1 MQLTTSSS
9 SQRIAVI
16 GGGIF
21 GVSSA
26 VHLARLG
33 AQVTLVTEGAFAS
46 GASGRSLAWLNS
58 ARFRSAEYH
67 RLRVVGIDRYRTLA
81 SRNEGAAWLRFEG
94 GLTWDADEASNRIAE
109 AFAHE
114 QSIGY
119 DCQLLG
125 AAEVVKVT
133 PGINA
138 AAISRQ
144 GAIFN
149 PGEGWVDLPSLI
161 EILLQEF
168 EALGGQAVAH
178 AGKASVD
185 IKGGRAAGVS
195 TANGTY
201 IKADAVLVA
210 TGAAA
215 PEMAKQAGHAIV
227 DGTPIALL
235 VKSKPFRS
243 AVRAV
248 LNTPNVALRPTPDG
262 AVVCDSA
269 WSEEEL
275 NRRSDGTHDV
285 KEETLRRLLL
295 EASNV
300 LEGNPALELES
311 YHCGPKPVPGD
322 GEPVIGPLE
331 GIPGYFV
338 AFSHSGATLGL
349 IAGELIARE
358 MVTGEASPLLAN
370 FRPARFAQK
379 SHALAS

>member
-1 MQLTTSSS
+1 MTAPSSAK
-9 SQRIAVI
+9 RVAVI

-26 VHLARLG
+26 FHLARLG
-33 AQVTLVTEGAFAS
+33 VHVTLVTEGALAS

-67 RLRVVGIDRYRTLA
+67 RLRVIGIDRYRTLA
-81 SRNEGAAWLRFEG
+81 SRNEGAAWLRFDG
-94 GLTWDADEASNRIAE
+94 GLTWDADDASNRIAE
-109 AFAHE
+109 AYAHE
-114 QSIGY
+114 QAIGY
-119 DCQLLG
+119 DCQLLD
-125 AAEVVKVT
+125 AADVAKVT

-161 EILLQEF
+161 DILVQEF
-168 EALGGQAVAH
+168 KTLGGQVVTH
-178 AGKASVD
+178 AGKAVVD
-185 IKGGRAAGVS
+185 TKAGRAAGVL
-195 TANGTY
+195 TANGMHME
-201 IKADAVLVA
+201 ADAVLVA
-210 TGAAA
+210 TGAAV
-215 PEMAKQAGHAIV
+215 PDMAKQAGHIIA
-227 DGTPIALL
+227 DDTPIALL
-235 VKSKPFRS
+235 VKSKPFKL

-262 AVVCDSA
+262 AIVCDSA

-275 NRRSDGTHDV
+275 NRGSDGTCEV
-285 KEETLRRLLL
+285 KDETLRRLLS

-322 GEPVIGPLE
+322 GESVIGPLE

-349 IAGELIARE
+349 ITGELVARE
-358 MVTGEASPLLAN
+358 IVTGEMSPLLAN

-379 SHALAS
+379 SQALAS

>member
-1 MQLTTSSS
+1 MTAPSSS
-9 SQRIAVI
+9 KRVAVI

-33 AQVTLVTEGAFAS
+33 VHVTLVTEGALAS

-67 RLRVVGIDRYRTLA
+67 RLRVIGIDRYRTLA
-81 SRNEGAAWLRFEG
+81 SRNEGAAWLRFGG
-94 GLTWDADEASNRIAE
+94 GLTWDADDASNRIAE
-109 AFAHE
+109 AYAHE
-114 QSIGY
+114 QAMGY
-119 DCQLLG
+119 DCQLLD
-125 AAEVVKVT
+125 AADVAKVT

-161 EILLQEF
+161 DILVQEF
-168 EALGGQAVAH
+168 KTLGGQVVTH
-178 AGKASVD
+178 AGKAIVN
-185 IKGGRAAGVS
+185 IKAGRVAGVS
-195 TANGTY
+195 TANGTH
-201 IKADAVLVA
+201 IEADVVLVA
-210 TGAAA
+210 TGAAV
-215 PEMAKQAGHAIV
+215 PEMAKQAGHIIA
-227 DGTPIALL
+227 DDTPIALL
-235 VKSKPFRS
+235 VKSKPFRP

-275 NRRSDGTHDV
+275 NRGSDGTYAV
-285 KEETLRRLLL
+285 KDETLRRLLS

-322 GEPVIGPLE
+322 GESVIGPLE
-331 GIPGYFV
+331 DIPGYFV

-349 IAGELIARE
+349 ITGELIARE
-358 MVTGEASPLLAN
+358 IVTGEMSSLLAN

-379 SHALAS
+379 SQALAS

>member
-1 MQLTTSSS
+1 MTAPSSGK
-9 SQRIAVI
+9 RVAVI

-33 AQVTLVTEGAFAS
+33 VHVTLVTEGALAS

-67 RLRVVGIDRYRTLA
+67 RLRVIGIDRYRTLA
-81 SRNEGAAWLRFEG
+81 SRNEGAAWLRFDG
-94 GLTWDADEASNRIAE
+94 GLTWDADDASNRIAE
-109 AFAHE
+109 AYAHE
-114 QSIGY
+114 QAIGY
-119 DCQLLG
+119 DCQLLD
-125 AAEVVKVT
+125 AADVAKIT

-161 EILLQEF
+161 DILVQEF
-168 EALGGQAVAH
+168 KTLGGQVVTR
-178 AGKASVD
+178 AGKAVAN
-185 IKGGRAAGVS
+185 IKAGRAAGVS
-195 TANGTY
+195 TANGMH
-201 IKADAVLVA
+201 IEADAVLVA
-210 TGAAA
+210 TGAAV
-215 PEMAKQAGHAIV
+215 PDMAKQAGHIIA
-227 DGTPIALL
+227 DDTPIALL
-235 VKSKPFRS
+235 VKSKPFKL

-262 AVVCDSA
+262 AIVCDSA

-275 NRRSDGTHDV
+275 NRGPDGTYEV
-285 KEETLRRLLL
+285 KDETLRRLLS

-322 GEPVIGPLE
+322 GESVIGPLE

-349 IAGELIARE
+349 ITGELIARE
-358 MVTGEASPLLAN
+358 IMTGEMSPLLAS

-379 SHALAS
+379 SQALAS

>member
-1 MQLTTSSS
+1 MTISQSR
-9 SQRIAVI
+9 QRIAII

-33 AQVTLVTEGAFAS
+33 AHVTLVTEGAFS
-46 GASGRSLAWLNS
+46 SEASGRSLAWLNS

-67 RLRVVGIDRYRTLA
+67 RLRVIGIDRYRTLA
-81 SRNEGAAWLRFEG
+81 SRNEGASWLRFEG
-94 GLTWDADEASNRIAE
+94 GLTWDADDPANQIAE

-114 QSIGY
+114 RSIGY
-119 DCQLLG
+119 DCLLLEPG
-125 AAEVVKVT
+125 DVAKVT

-138 AAISRQ
+138 AAISPQ

-161 EILLQEF
+161 DILVRELK
-168 EALGGQAVAH
+168 ALGVQVITQ
-178 AGKASVD
+178 AGKATVD
-185 IKGGRAAGVS
+185 IKGGRATGVS
-195 TANGTY
+195 CANGMS
-201 IKADAVLVA
+201 IESDAVLVA
-210 TGAAA
+210 TGAAVPA
-215 PEMAKQAGHAIV
+215 MAKQAGHVIA
-227 DGTPIALL
+227 DGTPIGLL
-235 VKSKPFRS
+235 VKSKPFKY

-262 AVVCDSA
+262 AIVCDSA

-275 NRRSDGTHDV
+275 NRSSDGTYEV
-285 KEETLRRLLL
+285 KQDTLRRLLS

-300 LEGNPALELES
+300 LEGNPPLELES

-322 GEPVIGPLE
+322 GESVIGALD

-349 IAGELIARE
+349 ITGELIARE
-358 MVTGEASPLLAN
+358 IANGEMSPLLER
-370 FRPARFAQK
+370 FRPARFAQATE
-379 SHALAS
+379 ALAS

>member
-1 MQLTTSSS
+1 MHLTAPSSAK
-9 SQRIAVI
+9 RVAVI

-26 VHLARLG
+26 FHLARLG
-33 AQVTLVTEGAFAS
+33 VHVTLVTEGALAS

-67 RLRVVGIDRYRTLA
+67 RLRVIGIDRYRTLA
-81 SRNEGAAWLRFEG
+81 SRNEGAAWLRFDG
-94 GLTWDADEASNRIAE
+94 GLTWDADDASNRIAE
-109 AFAHE
+109 AYAHE
-114 QSIGY
+114 QAIGY
-119 DCQLLG
+119 DCQLLD
-125 AAEVVKVT
+125 AADVAKVT

-161 EILLQEF
+161 DILVQEF
-168 EALGGQAVAH
+168 KTLGGQVVTH
-178 AGKASVD
+178 AGKAVVD
-185 IKGGRAAGVS
+185 TKAGRAAGVL
-195 TANGTY
+195 TANGMHME
-201 IKADAVLVA
+201 ADAVLVA
-210 TGAAA
+210 TGAAV
-215 PEMAKQAGHAIV
+215 PDMAKQAGHIIA
-227 DGTPIALL
+227 DDTPIALL
-235 VKSKPFRS
+235 VKSKPFKL

-262 AVVCDSA
+262 AIVCDSA

-275 NRRSDGTHDV
+275 NRGSDGTCEV
-285 KEETLRRLLL
+285 KDETLRRLLS

-322 GEPVIGPLE
+322 GESVIGPLE

-349 IAGELIARE
+349 ITGELVARE
-358 MVTGEASPLLAN
+358 IVTGEMSPLLAN

-379 SHALAS
+379 SQALAS

>member
-1 MQLTTSSS
+1 MQLTPSYAH
-9 SQRIAVI
+9 QRVTVI

-33 AQVTLVTEGAFAS
+33 AHVTLVTEGAFAS
-46 GASGRSLAWLNS
+46 EASGRSLAWLNS
-58 ARFRSAEYH
+58 ARFRSEEYH
-67 RLRVVGIDRYRTLA
+67 RLRVIGIDRWRTLA

-94 GLTWDADEASNRIAE
+94 GLTWDADDASNRIAE

-114 QSIGY
+114 QAIGY
-119 DCQLLG
+119 DSMLL
-125 AAEVVKVT
+125 AAGDVAKVT

-149 PGEGWVDLPSLI
+149 PGEGWVDLPTLI
-161 EILLQEF
+161 DILVRELTS
-168 EALGGQAVAH
+168 LGGQVLTQT
-178 AGKASVD
+178 GKASVD
-185 IKGGRAAGVS
+185 IKGGRATGVS
-195 TANGTY
+195 CANGTRVE
-201 IKADAVLVA
+201 ADAVLVA
-210 TGAAA
+210 TGAAVPA
-215 PEMAKQAGHAIV
+215 MAQQAGHVIA
-227 DGTPIALL
+227 DGTPVALL
-235 VKSKPFRS
+235 VKSKPFKS
-243 AVRAV
+243 ALRAV

-262 AVVCDSA
+262 AIVCDSA

-275 NRRSDGTHDV
+275 NRGSNGSYDV
-285 KEETLRRLLL
+285 RPATVERLLS

-300 LEGNPALELES
+300 LEGNPKLELES

-322 GEPVIGPLE
+322 GESVIGPLD

-349 IAGELIARE
+349 ITGELIAHE
-358 MVTGEASPLLAN
+358 IVTGEASPLLAK
-370 FRPARFAQK
+370 FRPARF
-379 SHALAS
+379 SRHVEALAS